1 MGILSFFEELTFVN
15 SNFSLLISFN
25 IMEIF
30 KIHTFALVLNN
41 VFQSSKLSR

>member
-1 MGILSFFEELTFVN
+1 MGILNFFEELTFIN

-30 KIHTFALVLNN
+30 LIHTFDLVLNK
-41 VFQSSKLSR
+41 VFQSFKPSW